1 VASSETNEAKRELMS
16 RVVDAQLRGN
26 GWKPDQLA
34 ALMWVTTGTV
44 RSWWRGD
51 SMGTNAQRAMLAELK
66 TPAEERPRLLEV
78 AAQLRQEAEIS
89 DRRNAEAWK
98 ACAFGVQKR
107 HAARAARLRE
117 RADFLETIG
126 V

>member
-34 ALMWVTTGTV
+34 A
-44 RSWWRGD
+44 
-51 SMGTNAQRAMLAELK
+51 
-66 TPAEERPRLLEV
+66 
-78 AAQLRQEAEIS
+78 QLRQEAEIS
-89 DRRNAEAWK
+89 DRRNAEAWQ
-98 ACAFGVQKR
+98 ACAFGVQKM
-107 HAARAARLRE
+107 HAAQAARLRE